1 MKYRRSWSDSSG
13 LSLYFQIKKGGP
25 VVIIIFSQHSI
36 IFCRLWLKLL
46 ILQAM
51 DAIKKLYSSLPK
63 DDIKRLE
70 KEVTYICLLQ
80 LNRLPCSIALV
91 VWFLIFPSYRLMIW
105 QKKKKISR
113 LQKMYARW
121 NRRKLVKVEIRHCCH
136 FFLED

>member
-1 MKYRRSWSDSSG
+1 MHFLIIRAYKIFRNFKKCNTGEPGQWFG

-105 QKKKKISR
+105 QKKKKY
-113 LQKMYARW
+113 QDC
-121 NRRKLVKVEIRHCCH
+121 RRCMQGEI
-136 FFLED
+136 EGN